1 MIAAI
6 NYVPFPLYL
15 AERAEPERKRRPLV
29 VVQEQQVL
37 HANVSAKRHGVT
49 LGMRLDGARMRVEGL
64 QVVSFTEPDLEHAW
78 SALLR
83 ELHELTP
90 WLEAGVRGRAF
101 AQLNAEEALALA
113 KRHGV
118 PVGLADDRETAEL
131 ASLTARPGELKEVNA
146 LSTNAFLERL
156 PLRFLTGVGLSEANL
171 TRLRWLG
178 LSTAGDL
185 ARWSAPQLRSYLA
198 AEGVSLQAYLHGPRR
213 SELRPYQLPE
223 TLRRSLSFTE
233 PVQEPQQLLPA
244 LDRLSR
250 SLERA
255 LAGRSAR
262 HLTLT
267 ATTASGKR
275 RASRLAKRPLQQA
288 RHISQ
293 QALFALHDSQAEGR
307 PIERLTLE
315 LSAPSRV
322 GHQESLWPQRE
333 RRQQALRATMERFPA
348 AQRRFVWRD
357 PHAQAADLAWGWE
370 SYVDENGSYAS
381 AAVNDRAGS
390 AVTAADPAT
399 SRDRRA
405 QRAAAKANAV
415 PLFAPAP
422 PAADH
427 PPARPAPASAVRQA
441 PVENVAQAVSQ

>member
-1 MIAAI
+1 MIAAL

-29 VVQEQQVL
+29 VAQEQRVL
-37 HANVSAKRHGVT
+37 HANVPAKRHGVT
-49 LGMRLDGARMRVEGL
+49 LGMRLDGARMRVDGL

-83 ELHELTP
+83 DLYEFTP

-131 ASLTARPGELKEVNA
+131 ASLTARTGEVREVTA
-146 LSTNAFLERL
+146 LATNAFLERL

-198 AEGVSLQAYLHGPRR
+198 AEGGALQAYLHGPRHA
-213 SELRPYQLPE
+213 ELHPYQLPE
-223 TLRRSLSFTE
+223 TLRRSLTFTE
-233 PVQEPQQLLPA
+233 PLQEPRQLLPA
-244 LDRLSR
+244 LDRLAGA
-250 SLERA
+250 LERA

-293 QALFALHDSQAEGR
+293 QALFAFHDSQAEGS

-322 GHQESLWPQRE
+322 GKQESLWPQRE
-333 RRQQALRATMERFPA
+333 RRQKALRATMERFPA
-348 AQRRFVWRD
+348 TQRRFVWRD

-370 SYVDENGSYAS
+370 AYVDENGSYATAGVS
-381 AAVNDRAGS
+381 ERGDSSLAARQPTGRDHQAQL
-390 AVTAADPAT
+390 AATNAT
-399 SRDRRA
+399 
-405 QRAAAKANAV
+405 AV

-422 PAADH
+422 LDDSDPT
-427 PPARPAPASAVRQA
+427 ARPAPASAVRQA
-441 PVENVAQAVSQ
+441 PVEHVTQAVT

>member
-1 MIAAI
+1 MIAAL

-29 VVQEQQVL
+29 VVQEQRVL

-78 SALLR
+78 SVLLR
-83 ELHELTP
+83 ELHDLTP

-131 ASLTARPGELKEVNA
+131 ASLTARPGEVREVTA
-146 LSTNAFLERL
+146 FATNAFLERL

-198 AEGVSLQAYLHGPRR
+198 AEGAALQAYLHGPRHA
-213 SELRPYQLPE
+213 ELRPYQLPE

-233 PVQEPQQLLPA
+233 PVQEPHQLLPA
-244 LDRLSR
+244 LDRLASA
-250 SLERA
+250 LELA

-267 ATTASGKR
+267 ATTAGGKR

-315 LSAPSRV
+315 LTAPSRV
-322 GHQESLWPQRE
+322 GEQEGLWPQRE

-348 AQRRFVWRD
+348 TQRRFVWRD

-370 SYVDENGSYAS
+370 TYVDESGSYAT
-381 AAVNDRAGS
+381 AAVNEREGS
-390 AVTAADPAT
+390 SLAVNKAT
-399 SRDRRA
+399 SRNRQA
-405 QRAAAKANAV
+405 QSAAASANAV
-415 PLFAPAP
+415 PLFAPEP
-422 PAADH
+422 LNPSE
-427 PPARPAPASAVRQA
+427 PSTRSAPASTVRQA
-441 PVENVAQAVSQ
+441 PVKHVAQAVT